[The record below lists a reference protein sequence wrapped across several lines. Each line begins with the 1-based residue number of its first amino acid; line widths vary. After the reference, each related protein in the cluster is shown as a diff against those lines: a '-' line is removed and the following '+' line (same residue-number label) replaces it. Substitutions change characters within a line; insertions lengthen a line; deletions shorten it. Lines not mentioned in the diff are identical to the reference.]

1 MARIL
6 GIAGVQMHVAYG
18 RDHNEAMLDKLE
30 KVAALFPWVDV
41 IFFSELCAS
50 GLDPKRAVS
59 IPNAALDAFC
69 AWSKTRKKW
78 VIPGSFYETGKKGF
92 YNSAVVISS
101 DGDIVA
107 HYRKLFPWKP
117 LENAQPGKTYCTFDI
132 PGKGRFGLCICYDQ
146 WFPELARS
154 LACLERGGSVYAFV
168 TINGSPSWRVPWPA
182 WAPKP
187 CSAPPP
193 PLLLIAPR
201 KLSWPGPMPLPTSS
215 TGST

>member
-154 LACLERGGSVYAFV
+154 LACLGAEAVFCPTA
-168 TINGSPSWRVPWPA
+168 TITPDRA
-182 WAPKP
+182 QE
-187 CSAPPP
+187 
-193 PLLLIAPR
+193 
-201 KLSWPGPMPLPTSS
+201 
-215 TGST
+215 